1 MSQYQTTKLPRLF
14 IVAAWCALG
23 FIIFVT
29 LSPIGLRPGTGSAG
43 LERFVAYY
51 LLGSVF
57 VAAYP
62 RHFTLV
68 MMFILTVAI
77 SLELLQHLTPDR
89 HGRVADAVEKIAGGI
104 AGCSLARLIQILLP
118 KSSSK
123 P

>member
-62 RHFTLV
+62 RALHARYDV
-68 MMFILTVAI
+68 H
-77 SLELLQHLTPDR
+77 SHRGHLT
-89 HGRVADAVEKIAGGI
+89 
-104 AGCSLARLIQILLP
+104 
-118 KSSSK
+118 
-123 P
+123 